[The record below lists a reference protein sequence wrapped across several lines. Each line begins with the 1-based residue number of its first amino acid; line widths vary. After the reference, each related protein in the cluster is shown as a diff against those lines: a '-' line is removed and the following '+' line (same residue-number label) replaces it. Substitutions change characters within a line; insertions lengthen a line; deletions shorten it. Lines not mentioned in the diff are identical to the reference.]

1 MKVSL
6 NVRSYRVSIAAL
18 ALLAVVGPASSQQVR
33 VNTLANLERGLWQ
46 LRDLET
52 DAVRRESIC
61 LGSPKLL
68 LQIEH
73 RGKPCSH
80 LLVSQDERSA
90 TVHYTCPASG
100 YGQTLLKLETPRL
113 AQIDTQGIV
122 EGRPFSYRLQARRI
136 GACQSR

>member
-1 MKVSL
+1 L
-6 NVRSYRVSIAAL
+6 NGTSYRACIAAL
-18 ALLAVVGPASSQQVR
+18 ALLALAGPASSQQVR
-33 VNTLANLERGLWQ
+33 VNALATLERGLWQ

-52 DAVRRESIC
+52 DKVRPQTIC
-61 LGSPKLL
+61 LGSPRLL

-73 RGKPCSH
+73 RGRPCSH

-113 AQIDTQGIV
+113 AQIDTQGIAD
-122 EGRPFSYRLQARRI
+122 GRPFSYRLQARRV
-136 GACQSR
+136 GSCAAR

>member
-1 MKVSL
+1 MTKL
-6 NVRSYRVSIAAL
+6 NGTSYRVSIAAL
-18 ALLAVVGPASSQQVR
+18 ALLAVAGPASSQQVR
-33 VNTLANLERGLWQ
+33 VSTLANIERGLWQ

-52 DAVRRESIC
+52 DKVRPQTIC
-61 LGSPKLL
+61 LGNPRLI
-68 LQIEH
+68 LQTEH

-113 AQIDTQGIV
+113 AQIHTQGIAD
-122 EGRPFSYRLQARRI
+122 GRPFSHRLQARRI
-136 GACQSR
+136 GACRSR

>member
-1 MKVSL
+1 ML
-6 NVRSYRVSIAAL
+6 WAL
-18 ALLAVVGPASSQQVR
+18 AGPASSQQVR
-33 VNTLANLERGLWQ
+33 VNTLASLERGLWQ

-52 DAVRRESIC
+52 NAVRRQTIC
-61 LGSPKLL
+61 LGNPRLL

-73 RGKPCSH
+73 RGRPCSH

-122 EGRPFSYRLQARRI
+122 DNRPFSYRLQARRI
-136 GACQSR
+136 GACRAR